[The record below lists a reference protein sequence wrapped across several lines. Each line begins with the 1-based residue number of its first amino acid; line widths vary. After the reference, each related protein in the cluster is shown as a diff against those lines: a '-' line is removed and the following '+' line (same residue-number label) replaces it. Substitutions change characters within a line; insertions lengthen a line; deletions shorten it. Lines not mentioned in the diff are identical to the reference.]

1 MFQRAGKTHKA
12 KATDDRENV
21 NLMSLIRF
29 CKEANKDL
37 NAAGDH
43 DAALRFEILYEY
55 LLNDFKG
62 GYLEYKSKALGL

>member
-12 KATDDRENV
+12 KASDNHESV
-21 NLMSLIRF
+21 NFMSLVRF
-29 CKEANKDL
+29 CKEAQKDL
-37 NAAGDH
+37 TAAGDH